1 MAVFSRTRHRQ
12 GESHCHEDQVMRV
25 KTGPT
30 EVVQTLGAVHPRVD
44 LHARVDDTASI
55 HESAYIDHGV
65 TIGAGTCI
73 WHFSHVLPDSHVG
86 DRCRIGQNVVIGPRV
101 TIGNNVKIQNNVSVY
116 EGVTLEDDVFCGPS
130 MVFTNIATPRS
141 AFPRNR
147 PEDNLPTRVCRGAS
161 IGANATVIC
170 GCTIGEHALVGAG
183 AVITRD
189 VPAHAVVYGNPA
201 RQHGWACVC
210 GVVLDD
216 AAGEEV
222 VCAECRRTYRLSAQS
237 CEPCGKAC
245 PSVVFNTH
253 ASPPHDD
260 IPVCDVRP
268 QYAQLKD
275 NIDSVMR
282 EVAAAG
288 NFILGPNVKAFEQ
301 EMAAY
306 CGCSHAVGV
315 ANGTDAL
322 HLALRALSIG
332 PGDEVITTPFTFVA
346 TTEAILMV
354 GATPVFVDID
364 LQTFN
369 IDHLLIEEAIT
380 PRTKAILPVHLYGRP
395 CAMDEIMAIA
405 RRHGLKVVEDCA
417 QALGATYRGRKIGT
431 FGDVG
436 CLSFFPSKNLG
447 CMGDGGMVITND
459 AAIFERVE
467 MLRRHGGRVKYHHE
481 ELGMNSRLDELQ
493 AAILRVK
500 LPHLDR
506 WNAARRR
513 TATAYGRSLDGL
525 ARIQLPL
532 PPDPDIRHVFHQ
544 YTIAIDDRDATCDAL
559 RAAGIGTAVYYPTP
573 LHLQPVHAHLNY
585 GRSDLPNAEAAAA
598 RALSLPMYPG
608 MPEEAIHRV
617 AGVIGRQTHSTVST
631 AKLSAA

>member
-1 MAVFSRTRHRQ
+1 MATLSRVRHRQ
-12 GESHCHEDQVMRV
+12 RNTHCHKDPAMPAKTVAAGIAED
-25 KTGPT
+25 
-30 EVVQTLGAVHPRVD
+30 H
-44 LHARVDDTASI
+44 HAGHLRIDPHAIVDDTASI
-55 HESAYIDHGV
+55 HESAYVDQDV

-210 GVVLDD
+210 GAVLDD

-222 VCAECRRTYRLSAQS
+222 ACAECGRTYRLSAQS
-237 CEPCGKAC
+237 CEPCEKAC
-245 PSVVFNTH
+245 SSVVFNTH
-253 ASPPHDD
+253 ATPPHHD

-275 NIDSVMR
+275 EIDAVMKD
-282 EVAAAG
+282 VAAAG

-364 LQTFN
+364 LRTFN
-369 IDHLLIEEAIT
+369 IDHRLIEEAIT

-405 RRHGLKVVEDCA
+405 HRHGLKVVEDCA

-447 CMGDGGMVITND
+447 CMGDGGMVLTND
-459 AAIFERVE
+459 AAVFERVE

-513 TATAYGRSLDGL
+513 TATAYGRSLNGL

-532 PPDPDIRHVFHQ
+532 PPDPALGHVFHQ
-544 YTIAIDDRDATCDAL
+544 YTIAIDDRDAASDAL
-559 RAAGIGTAVYYPTP
+559 RTAGIGTAVYYPTP
-573 LHLQPVHAHLNY
+573 LHLQPVHAQLNY
-585 GRSDLPNAEAAAA
+585 RRGDLPKAEAAAA
-598 RALSLPMYPG
+598 RVLSLPMYPG
-608 MPEEAIHRV
+608 MPEEVILRV
-617 AGVIGRQTHSTVST
+617 AEVIGRQAAFTVDIYT
-631 AKLSAA
+631 PSAA